1 MIDRII
7 NRIIDF
13 FDSIFGVVGIVVFYL
28 IFGTLLFII
37 INFIF

>member
-1 MIDRII
+1 MIDGII
-7 NRIIDF
+7 DRIIDF